1 MHNSGL
7 SIFVNFTIKSGLF
20 HVETS
25 RKEEGKNFFFYH
37 IVKWK
42 ILRRKLSKEL
52 ELKPPNYFNKLF
64 FFLSWHPLPMSL
76 ASPDNSNSK
85 LYDCFLASLSISCY
99 IFKLS
104 LWPLFFRQFPSK
116 PPWLPHLFAL
126 TTFNHLPDFSRY
138 FSLKPLNYLLDLLGF
153 FALKPF
159 NYNINLSG

>member
-1 MHNSGL
+1 MKDTTEKIIQRIWVKASQL
-7 SIFVNFTIKSGLF
+7 FQQIFC
-20 HVETS
+20 
-25 RKEEGKNFFFYH
+25 
-37 IVKWK
+37 
-42 ILRRKLSKEL
+42 
-52 ELKPPNYFNKLF
+52 LF
-64 FFLSWHPLPMSL
+64 FSRHPLPMSL